1 MTYEYYS
8 VLSKIVAIDAE
19 QLADIMFPRVCSLC
33 GAQSLLV
40 YRMEP
45 GQTIAKLYLSYSPKL
60 IHPLLQM
67 MFTQNISHLFNRPFL
82 VKDTIPS
89 SELRRK
95 ILDSGDASYM
105 IYPVF
110 RAAAPSYFFYFTSEK
125 EDNPWR
131 EDLVAAFSNMLAL
144 RLAEEEA
151 RKNLKNESFL
161 LTTASHEIR
170 TQISAFIGL
179 SENLAATELSHEQ
192 EKTVTVLRQAA
203 ENMLQTLNGILDYS
217 RLKAGKLHVE
227 YAPFDV
233 REMVS
238 GIADLFTPLAEKSNT
253 VLSCDFSKL
262 TESNVTSDST
272 QLRRAVFNLVNNAV
286 KFTQNGSILISAE
299 TDEKQKVLRITVKDT
314 GIGIPASK
322 RTTLFNEYE
331 QVKASSALKIK
342 GSGLGLN
349 ITYHIVKTLGGSID
363 WISEEGKGSRF
374 WIQIPYSVP
383 EQTETVCLPLRIL
396 IVDDEPISTQVV
408 STFLVN
414 QGHPVTSART
424 KEEALN
430 FLHRR
435 SYDLILLDLHLP
447 DGSGFDLFSEIRALP
462 PLQET
467 AVYALSASTDFYE
480 ESLCMNKGFN
490 GFLQKPVAKN
500 VLNTLLNKICAEKRR
515 RFSDTSDEDTLF
527 DLNTLVSFKN
537 SMSPENF
544 SKLVSEF
551 LLHSYSLVTELNSA
565 VKLKDYKE
573 TYRFAHNLK
582 SAARVFGLTRLAS
595 HAETIENLSKPD
607 NPDKEAILP
616 LLKELE
622 TEYNKST
629 MVLQQY
635 LQENK

>member
-1 MTYEYYS
+1 MICEYYS
-8 VLSKIVAIDAE
+8 ILSKIVSIDAE
-19 QLADIMFPRVCSLC
+19 QLAGIMFPRICELC

-45 GQTIAKLYLSYSPKL
+45 GQTVAKLYLSYSPKL

-67 MFTQNISHLFNRPFL
+67 MFTQKVSHLFNRPFL

-110 RAAAPSYFFYFTSEK
+110 RAASPSYFFYFTSEK
-125 EDNPWR
+125 EDNPWH
-131 EDLVAAFSNMLAL
+131 EDLVAAFSNLLAL

-151 RKNLKNESFL
+151 RKNLKNESLL

-179 SENLAATELSHEQ
+179 SENLAATELSPEQ
-192 EKTVTVLRQAA
+192 EKTVTVLHQTA
-203 ENMLQTLNGILDYS
+203 ESMLQTLNGILDYS
-217 RLKAGKLHVE
+217 RLKAGKLHME
-227 YAPFDV
+227 YVPFDV
-233 REMVS
+233 KEMVS
-238 GIADLFTPLAEKSNT
+238 GVADLFAPLAEKGNT

-262 TESNVTSDST
+262 TEPDITSDPT

-286 KFTQNGSILISAE
+286 KFTQNGSVLISAE
-299 TDEKQKVLRITVKDT
+299 TDENQKILRIAVKDT

-322 RTTLFNEYE
+322 RATLFNEYE
-331 QVKASSALKIK
+331 QANSSSALKIK

-363 WISEEGKGSRF
+363 WISQEGEGAEF
-374 WIQIPYSVP
+374 WIQIPYTVP
-383 EQTETVCLPLRIL
+383 EQTEAACLPLRIL
-396 IVDDEPISTQVV
+396 IVDDEPINTQIV
-408 STFLVN
+408 SAFLVN
-414 QGHPVTSART
+414 QGHPVTNART
-424 KEEALN
+424 KKEALD
-430 FLHRR
+430 FLRQR

-447 DGSGFDLFSEIRALP
+447 DGNGFDFFSEIHTLP
-462 PLQET
+462 SIHET

-490 GFLQKPVAKN
+490 GFIQKPVAKN
-500 VLNTLLNKICAEKRR
+500 VLTGLLNKICAEKRQ

-527 DLNTLVSFKN
+527 DLNTLISFKN
-537 SMSPENF
+537 SMSAENF

-551 LLHSYSLVTELNSA
+551 LLHSYNLVTELNIA

-573 TYRFAHNLK
+573 TYRFSHNLK

-595 HAETIENLSKPD
+595 HAETIESLSKPD
-607 NPDKEAILP
+607 NPHKESILP

>member
-19 QLADIMFPRVCSLC
+19 QLAGVMFPRVCALC

-45 GQTIAKLYLSYSPKL
+45 GQTVAQLYLSYSPKL

-82 VKDTIPS
+82 VRETIPS
-89 SELRRK
+89 SELRQK
-95 ILDSGDASYM
+95 ILDSGDLSYM

-110 RAAAPSYFFYFTSEK
+110 RAASPSYFFYFTSER

-144 RLAEEEA
+144 RLADDEA
-151 RKNLKNESFL
+151 RKNLKHESIL

-179 SENLAATELSHEQ
+179 SENLAMTELTPEQ
-192 EKTVTVLRQAA
+192 EKSVTVLRQTA
-203 ENMLQTLNGILDYS
+203 ESMLQTLNGILDYS
-217 RLKAGKLHVE
+217 RLKAGKLHME

-233 REMVS
+233 GEMIS
-238 GIADLFTPLAEKSNT
+238 GVADLFSPLAEKVNT

-262 TESNVTSDST
+262 TEPRITSDST

-286 KFTQNGSILISAE
+286 KFTQNGNVFISAE
-299 TDEKQKVLRITVKDT
+299 TDESRKILRITVKDT

-322 RTTLFNEYE
+322 RATLFNEYE
-331 QVKASSALKIK
+331 QASTSSALKIK

-363 WISEEGKGSRF
+363 WVSQEGKGARF
-374 WIQIPYSVP
+374 WIQIPYTVP
-383 EQTETVCLPLRIL
+383 EQTEAVCLPLRIL
-396 IVDDEPISTQVV
+396 IVDDEPINTRIISA
-408 STFLVN
+408 FLVN
-414 QGHPVTSART
+414 QGHPVTNART

-430 FLHRR
+430 FLHQR

-447 DGSGFDLFSEIRALP
+447 DGDGLDLFSEIRALP
-462 PLQET
+462 SVRET
-467 AVYALSASTDFYE
+467 AVYALSASTDLYE

-490 GFLQKPVAKN
+490 GFLQKPVARN
-500 VLNTLLNKICAEKRR
+500 VLSALLNKICAEKRQ

-527 DLNTLVSFKN
+527 DLNTLISFKN
-537 SMSPENF
+537 SMSAENF

-551 LLHSYSLVTELNSA
+551 LLHSYSLVTNLNTA
-565 VKLKDYKE
+565 AKLQDYKE
-573 TYRFAHNLK
+573 VYRFAHNLK

-595 HAETIENLSKPD
+595 HAETIESLSKPD
-607 NPDKEAILP
+607 NPNKESILP